1 MKVTW
6 GLLSKNLE
14 KYVYEPRTTRN
25 KRLEPN
31 MASGLSCSLLGLCCV
46 CQAAFEDPFEEDRCL
61 CVFVGLIFPVVA
73 CQLCFAGA
81 SGWRGGTILGKG
93 CRVTRVLHVSILGR
107 RLLKTSLSRKRTGS
121 CALIALVVSSFPIG
135 QVPRLFRHTT
145 RSRKRPGPCD

>member
-81 SGWRGGTILGKG
+81 SGWRGGTILREGLSCHSCFACLYTWQAASEDFSFKKEDQ
-93 CRVTRVLHVSILGR
+93 
-107 RLLKTSLSRKRTGS
+107 LLCIDCPCGF
-121 CALIALVVSSFPIG
+121 V
-135 QVPRLFRHTT
+135 VPRWPSAAPVQAHHMIEEEARAL
-145 RSRKRPGPCD
+145 